1 MANKTIYEYDVLTPA
16 DSHPDKEVNSL
27 PQAVFEWLETQALRA
42 SESQNTAWLRLTQ
55 RSGRRVIQVLNY
67 VGVIQTPYNEQIEV
81 LPKIGREAE
90 DNGEVRKV
98 LIDMLRCLGGFQRI
112 LTENAELCATR
123 MPLLE
128 VFIYELLRSI
138 EHVVKRGLRGDYTI
152 QEGNLLSLRGKLMIA
167 QHLRQNI
174 FRADRF
180 FSQYDEFTTNRPVNR
195 LLHSALK
202 RVLVIS
208 SSDENQKLARELA
221 FFFTD
226 VPLSENVK
234 SDFQRVRFDR
244 GMDHYHDAL
253 GWTRLLLEDQSPLT
267 GVGSHNAPSLLFP
280 MEKVFESFVAK
291 HLARQLVANAALKTQ
306 VQKQSL
312 VSHRGHDWFRMKPD
326 LLIRKKGKPRLVL
339 DTKWKLIDA
348 SKFSSSD
355 KYGLSQADFYQLLA
369 YGKNY
374 LDGEGDLVLIYPR
387 TDTFENPLE
396 DFQFRKADSLTLW
409 VLPFCLKE
417 KTLLYPDKP
426 IFQEL
431 FNQGT
436 LQKIA

>member
-1 MANKTIYEYDVLTPA
+1 MTNKTIYEYDVLTNSQSGTGMNSVNP
-16 DSHPDKEVNSL
+16 DSFD
-27 PQAVFEWLETQALRA
+27 WLEKKALHT
-42 SESQNTAWLRLTQ
+42 SESRDSSWLRLTQ
-55 RSGRRVIQVLNY
+55 EKGKRVIKVLNY
-67 VGVIQTPYNEQIEV
+67 VGVIQIPHGEQIEV
-81 LPKIGREAE
+81 LPKIGKNMK
-90 DNGEVRKV
+90 DSEVREV
-98 LIDMLRCLGGFQRI
+98 LIDMLRCLGAFKHI
-112 LTENAELCATR
+112 LTESAKLRATR

-128 VFIYELLRSI
+128 VFIGELLRSI

-152 QEGNLLSLRGKLMIA
+152 QEGNLFSLRGKLMMP
-167 QHLRQNI
+167 QHLRQNM

-180 FSQYDEFTTNRPVNR
+180 FSQYDKFTTNRPVNR
-195 LLHSALK
+195 LLHSTLR
-202 RVLVIS
+202 RVLIVS
-208 SSDENQKLARELA
+208 SSHENQKLARELA

-226 VPLSENVK
+226 VPLSESVNL
-234 SDFQRVRFDR
+234 DFQRIRFDR

-253 GWTRLLLEDQSPLT
+253 AWARLLLEDQSPLT
-267 GVGSHNAPSLLFP
+267 GTGSHNAPSLLFP
-280 MEKVFESFVAK
+280 MEKIFESFVAK
-291 HLARQLVANAALKTQ
+291 HLARQLVANAVLKTQ

-312 VSHRGHDWFRMKPD
+312 VSHRGDDWFRMKPD
-326 LLIRKKGKPRLVL
+326 LLIQKKGKPRLVL

-348 SKFSSSD
+348 SKFSSSA

-369 YGKNY
+369 YGQNY

-396 DFQFRKADSLTLW
+396 DFQFRKADNLTLW

-417 KTLLYPDKP
+417 KTLCYPDSP

-431 FNQGT
+431 FNQSI